1 MRIAFSGTANS
12 GKTTL
17 LKSFLYTWSNFST
30 PEKTYRDMLAEKE
43 LNHSSSTT
51 TETQSQ
57 VMDFMVDQLIENSKD
72 DCVVYDRCPLD
83 SVAYT
88 LWCNDKNKDGFT
100 REFVTEQITLCKES
114 LRNLDII
121 FLCKFDEKEGVK
133 EDGSR
138 EADLQYIKEVDNI
151 FESLY
156 QQYMQNPQADVFYP
170 KDDSPAVIL
179 LPNGIQERIDLLAEY
194 ITPEGGMYGDEH
206 SILNPD
212 NLNELEALVKQQ
224 QSALDKETKEKELF
238 AKFGIKDDDRGSNYN
253 LQP

>member
-30 PEKTYRDMLAEKE
+30 PEKTYRDMLVEKE
-43 LNHSSSTT
+43 LDHSSSTT
-51 TETQSQ
+51 TETQSE
-57 VMDFMVDQLIENSKD
+57 VMNFMVDQLIANNKE

-88 LWCNDKNKDGFT
+88 LWSNDKDKEGFT
-100 REFVTEQITLCKES
+100 KEFVTEQITLCKES

-121 FLCKFDEKEGVK
+121 FLCKFDEKEGVE

-151 FESLY
+151 FDSLY

-179 LPNGIQERIDLLAEY
+179 LPNERKNVLTYLL
-194 ITPEGGMYGDEH
+194 
-206 SILNPD
+206 SILLQKGVCMVMN
-212 NLNELEALVKQQ
+212 NLFSIQII
-224 QSALDKETKEKELF
+224 SM
-238 AKFGIKDDDRGSNYN
+238 S
-253 LQP
+253 

>member
-17 LKSFLYTWSNFST
+17 LKSFLYTWSNFIT
-30 PEKTYRDMLAEKE
+30 PEKTYRDILIEKE

-51 TETQSQ
+51 TETQSE
-57 VMDFMVDQLIENSKD
+57 VMNFMVDQLLENSKEQNI
-72 DCVVYDRCPLD
+72 VYDRCPLD
-83 SVAYT
+83 SLAYT
-88 LWCNDKNKDGFT
+88 LWSNDKEQEGFT

-121 FLCKFDEKEGVK
+121 FLCKFDEKLGV
-133 EDGSR
+133 EDDGFR
-138 EADLQYIKEVDNI
+138 DVDKQYIKEVDNI
-151 FESLY
+151 FDSLY
-156 QQYMQNPQADVFYP
+156 QQYMQNPQADIFYP

-179 LPNGIQERIDLLAEY
+179 LPNSTQERIDLLAEY
-194 ITPEGGMYGDEH
+194 ITPEGEMYGDEH
-206 SILNPD
+206 SILNPN
-212 NLNELEALVKQQ
+212 NLDELELLVKQQ

-238 AKFGIKDDDRGSNYN
+238 AKFGINDDRGSDYN